1 MKEANVSSMIFI
13 KVSLRSFVMSP
24 EDLERKTGSF
34 IETIKFMDASWKTYV
49 FLYFEEQSRSFIQD
63 MYHEVFKEFCQ

>member
-1 MKEANVSSMIFI
+1 
-13 KVSLRSFVMSP
+13 MSP